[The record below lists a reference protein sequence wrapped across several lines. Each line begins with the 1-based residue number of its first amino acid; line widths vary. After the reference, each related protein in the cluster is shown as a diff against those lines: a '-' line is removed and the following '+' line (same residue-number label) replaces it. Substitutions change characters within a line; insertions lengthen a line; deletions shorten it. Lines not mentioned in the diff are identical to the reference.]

1 MVALLPLVWYSLG
14 LLQALV
20 AASPV
25 PHPAEPHYFKPNP
38 ITRRNLSIATLQSEL
53 GPRLSPGTLIF
64 GPDNAD
70 WANATDRWNEY
81 AVPEIQVVVVPAQ
94 ESDVSKIVRAVRELS
109 GIVSLVML
117 ITGAG
122 QVLQREQHRVP
133 G

>member
-1 MVALLPLVWYSLG
+1 MVALPPLVWYSLG

-25 PHPAEPHYFKPNP
+25 PHPAEPHYFKTNP
-38 ITRRNLSIATLQSEL
+38 ITRRNLSIATLQNEL

-64 GPDNAD
+64 GPDSSD

-94 ESDVSKIVRAVRELS
+94 ESDVSKIVSAVADCQEL
-109 GIVSLVML
+109 
-117 ITGAG
+117 
-122 QVLQREQHRVP
+122 
-133 G
+133 